1 MSTKSLYFFF
11 LFGLIFQA
19 KSFAQTSCDFSIKG
33 TLIDGETNEPFEGVS
48 VYVKELEKG
57 ALTDSKGKFEIK
69 NICQGEIH
77 VVYSY
82 LGYKTY
88 IAHYKVDETVFDKV
102 ILHTDTCLLE
112 SVTVFGKKPEE
123 LATFTKASLSGKDL
137 DRTRGLS
144 LGETLKE
151 IPGVTTFR
159 TGSSIS
165 KPVIHGLHSNR
176 IVILNAGLRQ
186 EGQQW
191 GNEHAPEID
200 PFVSDKLTVVKGAA
214 GVRYGSDAIAGV
226 VIVEPRAL
234 PKEKGMTGEVN
245 LTGMSNNR
253 QGTTAALLE
262 GKIGNR
268 FPLTYRIQGTYKKA
282 GNTRTPNYYQAN
294 TGFEEKNFSYAL
306 GYDKKWFSTEVFY
319 SQFNSDLGIFSG
331 AHIGSLSDL
340 KNAINRS
347 EPAVKSDFSYEI
359 KRPFQHVEHELVR
372 IKLSAN
378 FASLGKLGLQL
389 GRQFNDRSEFD
400 VLRSSVANAQK
411 DIPQLQFK
419 LTTHSADLVF
429 DHRPLGNFSGTI
441 GTSFMRQSNIWQG
454 RFLIPSFI
462 SNGYG
467 FFAIEKWSKN
477 KIELE
482 AGIRHDAKQLD
493 VYLNESGTIAQIPY
507 TFSNTTGT
515 LGMVYKL
522 KENLSWRTNI
532 GSTWRPPTV
541 NELYSR
547 GLHHGAAAIEN
558 GDAQLK
564 PEQAYKVISS
574 IENKSS
580 KLATEIAVYYNQ
592 INDFI
597 YLKPD
602 LELVQTIRGAF
613 PSFTYTQVNARFCG
627 ADLMA
632 DYSLRKTISLIGKGS
647 LVFAKNQ
654 TDNDFLIYT
663 PPIRYSGTIRYSPLE
678 GSFCQKHKPYTS
690 FSAFRVE
697 KQNRVP
703 ENGDYALPPNAYTLF
718 DAEIG
723 ADFVFGKQKVNVSL
737 QVNNIFNTV
746 YRDYLNRFRYYTDE
760 MGRNISLRIKVP
772 FVILK

>member
-1 MSTKSLYFFF
+1 M
-11 LFGLIFQA
+11 
-19 KSFAQTSCDFSIKG
+19 
-33 TLIDGETNEPFEGVS
+33 FEGVS
-48 VYVKELEKG
+48 VYVKELGKG
-57 ALTDSKGKFEIK
+57 ALTDSKGRFEIR
-69 NICQGEIH
+69 NVCQGEIH

-88 IAHYKVDETVFDKV
+88 IAHYELTKTIYDKV

-226 VIVEPRAL
+226 VIVEPRTL
-234 PKEKGMTGEVN
+234 PKEKGMVGEVN
-245 LTGMSNNR
+245 LAGMSNNR

-262 GKIGNR
+262 GKLGNR
-268 FPLTYRIQGTYKKA
+268 FPLTYRLQGTYKKA

-306 GYDKKWFSTEVFY
+306 GYEKKWFSSEVFY
-319 SQFNSDLGIFSG
+319 SQFNTSLGIFSG
-331 AHIGSLSDL
+331 SHIGSLDDL

-359 KRPFQHVEHELVR
+359 NRPFQHVEHELVR
-372 IKLSAN
+372 VKLSATTTR
-378 FASLGKLGLQL
+378 LGKLGLQL
-389 GRQFNDRSEFD
+389 GRQFNDRSEYD

-454 RFLIPSFI
+454 RFLIPNFI

-482 AGIRHDAKQLD
+482 AGVRHDLKQLD
-493 VYLNESGTIAQIPY
+493 VYLNEKGTVVQIPY

-515 LGMVYKL
+515 VGFVYKL
-522 KENLSWRTNI
+522 KDHLSWRTNI
-532 GSTWRPPTV
+532 GSSWRPPTV
-541 NELYSR
+541 NELYSK

-558 GDAQLK
+558 GNTQLK
-564 PEQAYKVISS
+564 PEQAYKAISS
-574 IENKSS
+574 IESKSN

-602 LELVQTIRGAF
+602 LQFVQTIRGAF
-613 PSFTYTQVNARFCG
+613 PSFTYTQINARFCG

-632 DYSLRKTISLIGKGS
+632 DYSFTKTISIIGKGS

-663 PPIRYSGTIRYSPLE
+663 PPIRYSGTIRYSPIT
-678 GSFCQKHKPYTS
+678 GRFCQKHKPYAS
-690 FSAFRVE
+690 VSAFRVE

-718 DAEIG
+718 DTEIG
-723 ADFVFGKQKVNVSL
+723 ADFVFGKHKVNVSL
-737 QVNNIFNTV
+737 QANNIFNTV

-760 MGRNISLRIKVP
+760 MGRNFSLRIKVP
-772 FVILK
+772 FVIYTKKIVD

>member
-1 MSTKSLYFFF
+1 MNTKAVYLF
-11 LFGLIFQA
+11 LFFGLIFQP
-19 KSFAQTSCDFSIKG
+19 KSFAQTTCDFSIKG
-33 TLIDGETNEPFEGVS
+33 TILDGETNEAFEGVS

-57 ALTDSKGKFEIK
+57 TLTDSKGKFEID
-69 NICQGEIH
+69 NVCQGDYH

-88 IAHYKVDETVFDKV
+88 IGHYQVNEIVFDKI

-112 SVTVFGKKPEE
+112 SVTVYGKKPEE
-123 LATFTKASLSGKDL
+123 LATFTKATLSGKDL

-200 PFVSDKLTVVKGAA
+200 PFVSDNLTVVKGAA

-226 VIVEPRAL
+226 VIVEPRTL
-234 PKEKGMTGEVN
+234 PKEKGIAGEVN
-245 LTGMSNNR
+245 LAGMSNNR

-262 GKIGNR
+262 GKLGNR
-268 FPLTYRIQGTYKKA
+268 LPLTWRLQGTYKKA
-282 GNTRTPNYYQAN
+282 GNTKTPNYYQAN
-294 TGFEEKNFSYAL
+294 TGFEEQNFSYAL
-306 GYDKKWFSTEVFY
+306 GYEKKWFSTEVFY
-319 SQFNSDLGIFSG
+319 SQFNTNLGIFSG
-331 AHIGSLSDL
+331 SHIGSLDDL

-359 KRPFQHVEHELVR
+359 NRPFQHVEHELVR
-372 IKLSAN
+372 IKLSATTTR
-378 FASLGKLGLQL
+378 LGKLGLQL
-389 GRQFNDRSEFD
+389 GRQFNDRSEYD

-429 DHRPLGNFSGTI
+429 DHRQFGNFSGTI

-482 AGIRHDAKQLD
+482 AGIRYDVKQLD
-493 VYLNESGTIAQIPY
+493 VYLNESGTIVQIPY

-515 LGMVYKL
+515 FGMVYKL
-522 KENLSWRTNI
+522 RENLSWRTNI
-532 GSTWRPPTV
+532 GTTWRPPTV

-547 GLHHGAAAIEN
+547 GLHHGAAVIEN
-558 GDAQLK
+558 GNAQLK
-564 PEQAYKVISS
+564 PEQAYKAISS
-574 IENKSS
+574 IESKSN

-632 DYSLRKTISLIGKGS
+632 DYSFTKTISIIGKGS

-663 PPIRYSGTIRYSPLE
+663 PPIRYSGTIRYSPIT
-678 GSFCQKHKPYTS
+678 GSFCQKHKPYTNV
-690 FSAFRVE
+690 SAFRVE

-723 ADFVFGKQKVNVSL
+723 ADFLLGKQKINVSL
-737 QVNNIFNTV
+737 QANNIFNTV

-760 MGRNISLRIKVP
+760 MGRNFSLRIKVP
-772 FVILK
+772 FVVLK